1 MIIRV
6 WRSLNFNRCG
16 EALPLDNV
24 PLAFCINLVRCFL
37 KRHDMEDS
45 MTELISRCLSL
56 VSLASMCQS
65 SLFYI
70 RTLKDYMI
78 YMAGSRSEVYRYMRY
93 MYRSKLQVK
102 PVNGTSTGWL
112 RTSESWRFRP
122 NRHDERRKGT
132 RG

>member
-1 MIIRV
+1 MGKIFRAQPWIDDGDLHYGNSELLV
-6 WRSLNFNRCG
+6 SA
-16 EALPLDNV
+16 ALRYTLDLQPQHV
-24 PLAFCINLVRCFL
+24 PRQ
-37 KRHDMEDS
+37 H
-45 MTELISRCLSL
+45 
-56 VSLASMCQS
+56 SLASMCQS

-132 RG
+132 RS